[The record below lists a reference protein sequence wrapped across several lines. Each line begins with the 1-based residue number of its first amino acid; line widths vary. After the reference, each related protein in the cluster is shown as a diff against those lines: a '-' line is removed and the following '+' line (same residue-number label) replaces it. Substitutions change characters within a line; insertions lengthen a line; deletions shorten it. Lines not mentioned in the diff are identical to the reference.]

1 MKVDPATKA
10 MQGSVKGAPEDW
22 RKATFVKALSPV
34 ETLLFGV
41 GGGTEWKFEYAGGSF
56 GIQFKADGY
65 NHFNCP
71 TYPAHSHYALDTHES
86 GKMIEIDWGQ
96 YGRYVLAIN
105 PETKTMEGSTKGK
118 PEDWRKAVYVRDLP
132 HKVGE
137 VGQFDHEHDH

>member
-10 MQGSVKGAPEDW
+10 MQGSVKGAPQDW

-71 TYPAHSHYALDTHES
+71 AYPEHAHYTLDSHGTGNSID
-86 GKMIEIDWGQ
+86 IDWGK
-96 YGRYVLAIN
+96 YGQSAPAPPS
-105 PETKTMEGSTKGK
+105 PEA
-118 PEDWRKAVYVRDLP
+118 WLCLRI
-132 HKVGE
+132 
-137 VGQFDHEHDH
+137 

>member
-22 RKATFVKALSPV
+22 RKATFMKALSPV

-65 NHFNCP
+65 NRFNCP
-71 TYPAHSHYALDTHES
+71 AYPEPAHYTLDTHGTGNS
-86 GKMIEIDWGQ
+86 IDIDWGK
-96 YGRYVLAIN
+96 YGQSAPAPPS
-105 PETKTMEGSTKGK
+105 PEA
-118 PEDWRKAVYVRDLP
+118 WLCLRI
-132 HKVGE
+132 
-137 VGQFDHEHDH
+137 